1 VPFSFIFFPL
11 HEKVNAGVL
20 YCIVAI
26 PFSHEEKKKDITLN
40 KENKKDKEQNKLG

>member
-1 VPFSFIFFPL
+1 
-11 HEKVNAGVL
+11 VL

-40 KENKKDKEQNKLG
+40 KENKKDKEQKKLG